1 MGLSSLFIYMLAAAS
16 CMLEAGTLGLGDLDG
31 DTKPVAWVVMRPRA
45 EWAQSVSI
53 SNPLVTS
60 APVAHE
66 TGAASYE
73 AAHDV
78 DSW

>member
-1 MGLSSLFIYMLAAAS
+1 MLPAAS
-16 CMLEAGTLGLGDLDG
+16 CMHEAGTLGLGDLDG

-53 SNPLVTS
+53 SNHLVTS

-73 AAHDV
+73 EAHDV